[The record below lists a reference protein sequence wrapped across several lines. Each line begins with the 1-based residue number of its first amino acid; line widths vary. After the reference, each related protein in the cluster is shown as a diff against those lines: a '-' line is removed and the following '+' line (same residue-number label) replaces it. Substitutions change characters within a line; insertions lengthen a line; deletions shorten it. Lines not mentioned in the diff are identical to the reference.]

1 MSLSLLFR
9 FFSAKAIM
17 IKTTAKKNKIKNTK
31 NGCSVAASD
40 LFHMFT
46 QSTKFFT
53 FHYHILKST
62 DA

>member
-1 MSLSLLFR
+1 
-9 FFSAKAIM
+9 M

-31 NGCSVAASD
+31 NGSSVAASD
-40 LFHMFT
+40 FFHMFT